1 MPTRIDATLV
11 IGGRWHDFDFAR
23 LELLKLFAEHEPV
36 RVQVVSDYE
45 DTAAIAASSLLVSY
59 TCDVRPSESAQ
70 RKIREWVEAGGR
82 WLALHGTNSAIDFP
96 RPKGAECPRL
106 FPLWVDT
113 LGSQFIAHPP
123 HPPVEPWRVDIADPE
138 HWLVRGIE
146 PFDTDDELYLS
157 EYHDRNRL
165 HALLS
170 TTWSGH
176 ATGFFES
183 DWSVETRGT
192 DQHLVMYTRP
202 LGVGAVLYNTLG
214 HCRGHYDMAPM
225 VAYYPKIER
234 GSWEQPQYY
243 ELLRRSIRWA
253 MGATE

>member
-11 IGGRWHDFDFAR
+11 IGGRWHDFDF
-23 LELLKLFAEHEPV
+23 
-36 RVQVVSDYE
+36 
-45 DTAAIAASSLLVSY
+45 
-59 TCDVRPSESAQ
+59 
-70 RKIREWVEAGGR
+70 
-82 WLALHGTNSAIDFP
+82 
-96 RPKGAECPRL
+96 
-106 FPLWVDT
+106 
-113 LGSQFIAHPP
+113 
-123 HPPVEPWRVDIADPE
+123 
-138 HWLVRGIE
+138 GIE

-170 TTWSGH
+170 TTWSGD

-183 DWSVETRGT
+183 DWSLQTRGT